1 MTPLSQVSSPVIPLM
16 EDRVDTDV
24 IFPARFLL
32 LMQREGLRDC
42 LFRDRRFTADDTP
55 IPGSPFDDEADA
67 GAQILLAGEDF
78 GCGSSREQAV
88 WALADYGIRCVIAV
102 SFGEIFAANAL
113 RNGMLALPLP
123 RAEIERIARSGHATI
138 DIAADQLRAGNVIVP
153 MSIPASHRERLLAGL
168 DEIDTIL
175 RGEREAI
182 TRFEARQRQVQPWL
196 YEEAP

>member
-1 MTPLSQVSSPVIPLM
+1 MTPLSLVSSPVIPLM

-32 LMQREGLRDC
+32 LMQREGLGEC
-42 LFRDRRFTADDTP
+42 LFRDRRFTADDAP
-55 IPGSPFDDEADA
+55 ILGSAFDDEAA
-67 GAQILLAGEDF
+67 TGAQILLAGEDF

-113 RNGMLALPLP
+113 RNGMLAVTMS
-123 RAEIERIARSGHATI
+123 REAIERIAQSGHATI
-138 DIAADQLRAGNVIVP
+138 DVAADQLRAGNEIAALN
-153 MSIPASHRERLLAGL
+153 IPAADRDRLLGGL
-168 DEIDTIL
+168 DEIDMIL
-175 RGEREAI
+175 RDRDAI
-182 TRFEARQRQVQPWL
+182 AQFEASQRQIQPWL